1 MGRRLPSPNAE
12 PQRRGAMH
20 DMNVTR
26 MLPNICTD
34 RMAETRDFYMDL
46 LGFVVRFE
54 HAGWYIQVSSPT
66 NPQLQ
71 IGIVRRDHEFTPK
84 AFRHPA
90 QGVIIS
96 VQVDDVDAAY
106 ADVLKRGFHIA
117 HELRDEDFGM
127 RHFMVADP
135 NGLLVNIL
143 AFP

>member
-1 MGRRLPSPNAE
+1 
-12 PQRRGAMH
+12 
-20 DMNVTR
+20 
-26 MLPNICTD
+26 
-34 RMAETRDFYMDL
+34 MAETRDFYVNL

-54 HAGWYIQVSSPT
+54 HPGWYIQLSSPS

-71 IGIVRRDHEFTPK
+71 IGIVRRDHAFTPK
-84 AFRHPA
+84 AFQNPA

-96 VQVDDVDAAY
+96 VQVEDVDAAY
-106 ADVLKRGFHIA
+106 AGVVKRGLRIA